1 MFYSLKLLAE
11 KSWFTFATESQIQI
25 VQLKIL
31 SWTYDLSCAA
41 GNQTQVVQLTKR
53 VMQMTASDHVR
64 VVLEDVVSSLSGSY
78 LCEVTVTPT
87 FFALA
92 EAANM
97 TVIGEGRMVGRLY
110 LPCV

>member
-1 MFYSLKLLAE
+1 
-11 KSWFTFATESQIQI
+11 
-25 VQLKIL
+25 
-31 SWTYDLSCAA
+31 
-41 GNQTQVVQLTKR
+41 
-53 VMQMTASDHVR
+53 MQMTASDHVR

-110 LPCV
+110 LGGRGLKICLFLVTANNSLMLRTGRACQGTGP